1 MTTHYL
7 LKVDQQALPHALMV
21 FDDQTR
27 QCQVMDQLSW
37 DDERLAVDDIKLL
50 IPVTW
55 SYHST
60 THVASKNLEILA
72 KSIPY
77 AIEEELSNEVEDN
90 FFAFR
95 LNSDGS
101 QDVVATNQNQ
111 MQRLQQT
118 IEDKR
123 LSVAAI
129 YCETEWLLTAEDT
142 VCIWFD
148 EDSAL
153 IKLDAQ
159 QAMRVAKHQVAD
171 MLPVF
176 AADKSLLRANQNI
189 DVNAGQWQLGPPLT
203 AAQCCEH
210 LLSSAPLNL
219 YTEELRSSQQPQ
231 TQESWRLV
239 IGLVAAVLVSWILI
253 QAIQWYQLDQDID
266 ELKGQQQALF
276 QQVYP
281 DSVPAELADP
291 YAALQSRLKLS
302 SEQNRAG
309 SQLFLTLVDHLG
321 QATSQ
326 HPLVQLRSLRLVDDK
341 TEVQVVGPRLTVINE
356 FHQTLQQQAPAFNVQ
371 IGVNELNDDNTY
383 NSILTL
389 VPR

>member
-7 LKVDQQALPHALMV
+7 LRVDQQVQPQSLLV
-21 FDDQTR
+21 FDDQSR
-27 QCQVMDQLSW
+27 RCEVMTQLSW
-37 DDERLAVDDIKLL
+37 DDERLAVNDIKLL
-50 IPVTW
+50 LPVTW

-60 THVASKNLEILA
+60 TQVASKNLEILA

-77 AIEEELSNEVEDN
+77 AIEEELSNEVEEN
-90 FFAFR
+90 YFAFR

-101 QDVVATNQNQ
+101 QDVVATNKSQ

-118 IEDKR
+118 IESQQ

-129 YCETEWLLTAEDT
+129 HCETEWLLSAEDT

-148 EDSAL
+148 DDSAL

-159 QAMRVAKHQVAD
+159 QAMRVANHQVDD

-189 DVNAGQWQLGPPLT
+189 ATKTSQWQLGPPIT
-203 AAQCCEH
+203 AAECCQH

-219 YTEELRSSQQPQ
+219 YTEELKSSQQPK

-239 IGLVAAVLVSWILI
+239 SGLVAAVLVSWVLI
-253 QAIQWYQLDQDID
+253 QTIQWFQLDQDVA
-266 ELKGQQQALF
+266 ELKAQQQALF

-281 DSVPAELADP
+281 DAAPAELTDP
-291 YAALQSRLKLS
+291 YAALQSRLKLN

-309 SQLFLTLVDHLG
+309 SQLFLSLVDHLG
-321 QATSQ
+321 QATNQ
-326 HPLVQLRSLRLVDDK
+326 HPMIQLRSLRLVDDK